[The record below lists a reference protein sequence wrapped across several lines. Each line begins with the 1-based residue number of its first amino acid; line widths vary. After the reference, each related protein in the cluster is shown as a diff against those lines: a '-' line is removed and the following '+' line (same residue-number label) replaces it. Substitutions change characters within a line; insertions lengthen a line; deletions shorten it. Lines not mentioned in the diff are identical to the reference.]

1 MEVTRYKD
9 LNLDK
14 LSYSKPENQQNVY
27 YGPMQYKEKN
37 LHIQTAKLTIKE
49 VKEDDSSNQRYLV
62 VSVDPTDFS
71 FYDMLVRLDDHN
83 LASTYKF
90 SKDWFSKELPMDVL
104 ETMYRRITKP
114 FKKDTIPIIELK
126 LPFLR
131 KKYQC
136 SFYDVNNQVISVDKL
151 IPGSEINAIINVKGL
166 KFLKKDYY
174 CDIHISQVKLC
185 QTESYP
191 LFDKCLI
198 SEDPSVN
205 YDYEIVD
212 EEMELKYKEK
222 MQLMEKIHQLTQKME
237 SDQQELTDLKKKI
250 ETLN

>member
-37 LHIQTAKLTIKE
+37 LHIHTAKLTIKE
-49 VKEDDSSNQRYLV
+49 VKEDESSNLRYLV
-62 VSVDPTDFS
+62 VSVDPNDFS

-114 FKKDTIPIIELK
+114 FKKGTIPIIELK

-151 IPGSEINAIINVKGL
+151 IPGSEIIAIINVKGL

-174 CDIHISQVKLC
+174 CDIHISQVKLY

-198 SEDPSVN
+198 SDDSSTN
-205 YDYEIVD
+205 YDYEIID

-222 MQLMEKIHQLTQKME
+222 IQLLDKINQLTQKIE
-237 SDQQELTDLKKKI
+237 SDQKELTDLKKKI